1 MALIET
7 VQDLAWT
14 CMVVFDGHVPASL
27 RAVTDGGTVRRSD
40 ALRDMAQIEDALELA
55 AIKAET
61 DDVGAMRECHH
72 LAGASRAIEIAFIA
86 ATAEEKAHLLAL
98 STLQLAD

>member
-7 VQDLAWT
+7 VRDLAWT

-27 RAVTDGGTVRRSD
+27 RAVADGGTVRRSE

-55 AIKAET
+55 AVKAEA
-61 DDVGAMRECHH
+61 DDVGARRECHL
-72 LAGASRAIEIAFIA
+72 LAGASRVIEIAFIA
-86 ATAEEKAHLLAL
+86 ATYVEQAHLLAL
-98 STLQLAD
+98 AAEPLAD